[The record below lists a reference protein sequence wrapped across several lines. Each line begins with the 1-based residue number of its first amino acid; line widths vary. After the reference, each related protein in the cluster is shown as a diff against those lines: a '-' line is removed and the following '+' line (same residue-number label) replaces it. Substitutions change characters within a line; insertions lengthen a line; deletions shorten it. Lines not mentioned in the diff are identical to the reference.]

1 MIFKNISA
9 FLKLIE
15 RTIEFIAGIILLIA
29 TTITILQVLFRYV
42 LKIPFVWSEEFTR
55 FLFIWIV
62 WLGAALAIPA
72 KKHMVIEFI
81 RDSLSKPWSQVIKFL
96 MDLLALFLLAIVVI
110 KGISL
115 VNMMSKEFYVTFPVS
130 VKYAY
135 LASVIGGLLMLI
147 FLFKDFWQN
156 FEQVFHKR
164 RNIEP

>member
-1 MIFKNISA
+1 MKFLRIIESA
-9 FLKLIE
+9 TKS
-15 RTIEFIAGIILLIA
+15 IAGLILVLA
-29 TTITILQVLFRYV
+29 TSITILQVIFRYL

-62 WLGAALAIPA
+62 WLGAALATVA

-81 RDSLSKPWSQVIKFL
+81 RDSFPNPWPVTIKFL
-96 MDLLALFLLAIVVI
+96 TDLLALFFLTVVVI

-115 VNMMSKEFYVTFPVS
+115 VNLMAKEFYVTFPVS

-147 FLFKDFWQN
+147 FWLSDFWQN
-156 FEQVFHKR
+156 LQKIFRRR
-164 RNIEP
+164 RNIDP